1 MTEETV
7 TQDQPEIGVADKPVD
22 VKIDLSEDSAKSAD
36 PDVVALRESLAKLS
50 AENAALK
57 AADAARS
64 AALDERNA
72 ARVAALPEAARRL
85 VPAGLTGE
93 ALSDHL
99 SALETVA
106 RPAGVTAARGAPG
119 VAADPIPPQAAA
131 EAARRSVDARWFY
144 ETVWKPTQKKR

>member
-1 MTEETV
+1 MAEEV
-7 TQDQPEIGVADKPVD
+7 STQDQDQPAAGDKPVA
-22 VKIDLSEDSAKSAD
+22 VKIDLSDDSTKSAD
-36 PDVVALRESLAKLS
+36 PDLAALRESLAKLE
-50 AENAALK
+50 AENATLK
-57 AADAARS
+57 AADAARA

-119 VAADPIPPQAAA
+119 VVAEPIPPQAMA
-131 EAARRSVDARWFY
+131 EAARRSVDPRWFY